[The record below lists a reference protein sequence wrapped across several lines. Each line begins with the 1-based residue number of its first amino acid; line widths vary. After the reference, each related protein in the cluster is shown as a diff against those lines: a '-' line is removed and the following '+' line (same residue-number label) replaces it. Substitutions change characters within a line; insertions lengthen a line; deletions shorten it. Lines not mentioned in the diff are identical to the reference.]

1 MPWFILQSNI
11 AHYKERLTQE
21 TDPKTIAVVHKL
33 LAEEE
38 DKLAAYKAK
47 NLKAPG
53 LAANHELRAEEYSAD
68 HELAGLLAPSNHPV
82 IPRVTNRNRQMMLAS
97 HDPSIINDRLFMSLV
112 IIAGALIVALAASK
126 LRFSAGSETALAC

>member
-53 LAANHELRAEEYSAD
+53 LAANHELQAEEYSAD

-82 IPRVTNRNRQMMLAS
+82 IPQVTNRNRQMMLAS

-112 IIAGALIVALAASK
+112 IIAGALIVALAAIVI
-126 LRFSAGSETALAC
+126 FTM